1 MFPHN
6 TKAAFEKMGA
16 EATRVYNDPRLS
28 IAEKNV
34 KLLSLQGR
42 IDDLKR
48 KGPDMS
54 WLASSGDADP
64 GVTGG
69 PSNGFGAK
77 VGNAPALRLDEESL
91 KSLFTAAE
99 RRESLAVKATI
110 NTTNVDTS
118 TYPVQFL
125 PPVSFLREPTRVA
138 DLLPSV
144 AVDRGQIEFY
154 TTSGSTGAAVTA
166 EATLKP
172 ASAVSYTRK
181 SASVTKVAHWVQ
193 ASEEALTDY
202 PAFVGL
208 VSQDMVS
215 GVILAENAEV
225 LNGSGIGGHLT
236 GLLTATGILTRTQ
249 TTTGTALDTVESA
262 ITDLRSGSRFADA
275 DGMVMAPSTFSKL
288 RQSKDAQGRY
298 LASDPV
304 AASAHSLWGVPVV
317 VTTTAPANVVLL
329 GAFKDAAVLFV
340 REGVTVRTS
349 SGGDSFRSNL
359 FDIIAEERVALA
371 VVAPAALMKV
381 TLS

>member
-1 MFPHN
+1 MFPTS
-6 TKAAFEKMGA
+6 TKAAAQKLGA
-16 EATRVYNDPRLS
+16 EAERVFNDPRLS
-28 IAEKNV
+28 SGQKNI
-34 KLLSLQGR
+34 KLKSIQGR
-42 IDDLKR
+42 LADLER

-54 WLASSGDADP
+54 WLASSGDDP

-69 PSNGFGAK
+69 PGNGFGAR
-77 VGNAPALRLDEESL
+77 VGAAAPLRLDEPSM
-91 KSLFTAAE
+91 KALFDAAE
-99 RRESLAVKATI
+99 SRQSLAVKATVA
-110 NTTNVDTS
+110 TPSVDPS
-118 TYPVQFL
+118 TFPVQFL

-154 TTSGSTGAAVTA
+154 VTSGSTGAAVTS

-181 SASVTKVAHWVQ
+181 SASVTKIAHWVQ
-193 ASEEALTDY
+193 ASEEALSDY

-225 LNGSGIGGHLT
+225 LNGTGIGGHLT
-236 GLLTATGILTRTQ
+236 GLLTAPGILTRTQ

-262 ITDLRSGSRFADA
+262 ITDLRSGSRFAEP

-288 RQSKDAQGRY
+288 RQSKDSQGRY

-304 AASAHSLWGVPVV
+304 AAAAHSLWGTPVV
-317 VTTTAPANVVLL
+317 ITTTCPANTVLI
-329 GAFKDAAVLFV
+329 GAFKEAAVLFV